1 MRYDAIVLGIGGM
14 GSAAAWHLARRG
26 RRVLGLE
33 QFTIPHELGSSHG
46 VTRIIRLAYSEHPSY
61 VPLLRRAYQLWRE
74 MEARAKERLLFVTGG
89 VDVGGAESDT
99 IIGSL
104 RSCRE
109 HGLVHEELDAR
120 EIARRFP
127 AFRLPPDLMAVY
139 QPDGGFVLP
148 ERSIVTHAVGAQ
160 ALGAEIHAGERV
172 TEWQPEGSG
181 VLVRTDRAVYHADR
195 LVITA
200 GPWAAKCVPA
210 LERLAIPERQVL
222 IWTQP
227 LRPEYFAT
235 GAFPIFNMEAEEGR
249 FYGFPVYGVPGF
261 KLGKYHHLRE
271 QTDPDRID
279 REFHPEDEA
288 VLRTAI
294 RRYFPD
300 ADGET
305 LAMKTCMFTNSP
317 DEHFI
322 LDLHPEWPQVSIA
335 AGFSGHGFKFA
346 PVIGE
351 IMADFAL
358 EGGCSRWDLGLFG
371 LQRFGKPLAADEP
384 RMAGDRPPVEHEN
397 GGCGGGGLGE
407 Y

>member
-14 GSAAAWHLARRG
+14 GSAAAYHLASRG

-33 QFTIPHELGSSHG
+33 QFGIPHELGSSHG

-61 VPLLRRAYQLWRE
+61 VPLLRRAYELWRE
-74 MEARAKERLLFVTGG
+74 MERRAGERLLVITSG
-89 VDVGGAESDT
+89 VDVGRAGSET
-99 IIGSL
+99 IGGSL

-109 HGLVHEELDAR
+109 HGLAHEELDSG

-127 AFRLPPDLMAVY
+127 GFRLPADLMAVY
-139 QPDGGFVLP
+139 QPDGGIVLP
-148 ERSIVTHAVGAQ
+148 ERSIVTHAAAAR
-160 ALGAEIHAGERV
+160 ALGAEIHEGEGAIGWSAV
-172 TEWQPEGSG
+172 GGG
-181 VLVRTDRAVYHADR
+181 VEVRTDRGRYAADR
-195 LVITA
+195 LVVTA
-200 GPWAAKCVPA
+200 GPWAAKCVPMLA
-210 LERLAIPERQVL
+210 PLAIPERQVL

-227 LRPEYFAT
+227 LRPEYFAE

-271 QTDPDRID
+271 RTDPDRVD
-279 REFHPEDEA
+279 REFHPEDEE
-288 VLRTAI
+288 VLREAI

-358 EGGCSRWDLGLFG
+358 EGGCRKWDLGLFR
-371 LQRFGKPLAADEP
+371 LHRFA
-384 RMAGDRPPVEHEN
+384 
-397 GGCGGGGLGE
+397 
-407 Y
+407 

>member
-1 MRYDAIVLGIGGM
+1 MRYDIIVLGIGGM
-14 GSAAAWHLARRG
+14 GSAAAWHAANRG

-33 QFTIPHELGSSHG
+33 QFSIPHELGSSHG

-74 MEARAKERLLFVTGG
+74 LEDRAGERLLFVTGG
-89 VDVGGAESDT
+89 IDAGSSASET
-99 IIGSL
+99 ITGSL

-109 HGLVHEELDAR
+109 HDLPHEELDAV
-120 EIARRFP
+120 EVARRFP
-127 AFRLPPDLMAVY
+127 GFRLPDDMMAVY

-148 ERSIVTHAVGAQ
+148 ERSIVAHAEGAR

-172 TEWQPEGSG
+172 LGWAAEGSG
-181 VLVRTDRAVYHADR
+181 VQVRTDRATYGADR

-200 GPWAAKCVPA
+200 GPWAAQSVPV
-210 LERLAIPERQVL
+210 LERLAVPERQVL
-222 IWTQP
+222 IWTEP

-235 GAFPIFNMEAEEGR
+235 GAFPIFNMEAAEGR
-249 FYGFPVYGVPGF
+249 FYGFPVHGVPGF
-261 KLGKYHHLRE
+261 KLGKYHHRLE
-271 QTDPDRID
+271 QTDPDRVD
-279 REFHPEDEA
+279 REFHPEDEE
-288 VLRTAI
+288 VLREAI

-300 ADGET
+300 GGGRT

-322 LDLHPEWPQVSIA
+322 LDLHPEYPQVSIA

-358 EGGCSRWDLGLFG
+358 EGGCGKWDLSLFR
-371 LQRFGKPLAADEP
+371 LDRFGSKGNEAMKLSQ
-384 RMAGDRPPVEHEN
+384 
-397 GGCGGGGLGE
+397 
-407 Y
+407 